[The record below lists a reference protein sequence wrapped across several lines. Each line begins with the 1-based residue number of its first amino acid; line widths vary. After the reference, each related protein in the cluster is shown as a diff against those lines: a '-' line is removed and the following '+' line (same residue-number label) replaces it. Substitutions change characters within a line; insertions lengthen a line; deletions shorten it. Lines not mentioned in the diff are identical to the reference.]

1 MKIVVSTSNRHPNC
15 PWQVRLD
22 QHVVSFRSEAEARSF
37 VATLESRLQAPHSF
51 TPPALP
57 ASAESASRH

>member
-1 MKIVVSTSNRHPNC
+1 MKIVVSASNRNPNC

-37 VATLESRLQAPHSF
+37 VATLESRLQAPR
-51 TPPALP
+51 PLMRDAWP
-57 ASAESASRH
+57 ASAESTSRH